1 MGFKKTKAKKKPIEI
16 LIKSRDFFQGSQA
29 GDGIIEI
36 YWGLGYAAIQ
46 NANII
51 CSVICGRVLHTNRV
65 LIKTGEECDSSYVY
79 MFMTLKVVFDISGV

>member
-16 LIKSRDFFQGSQA
+16 MINSRDFYSRFTR
-29 GDGIIEI
+29 DGIIEI

-51 CSVICGRVLHTNRV
+51 CSVICGRVR
-65 LIKTGEECDSSYVY
+65 
-79 MFMTLKVVFDISGV
+79 